1 MNIRDAARPALAG
14 ARIDLGATMARKP
27 LTISA
32 PGVRVRRG
40 LRWVEQHARVAFD
53 DVRDKRGKM
62 HGASRSD
69 VSEALAWIATA
80 RKGETR

>member
-1 MNIRDAARPALAG
+1 V
-14 ARIDLGATMARKP
+14 ARKP
-27 LTISA
+27 LSISA

-40 LRWVEQHARVAFD
+40 LRWVEQHARGAFD

-69 VSEALAWIATA
+69 VSAALAWIAIA
-80 RKGETR
+80 RKMETR

>member
-1 MNIRDAARPALAG
+1 
-14 ARIDLGATMARKP
+14 
-27 LTISA
+27 
-32 PGVRVRRG
+32 VRRG